1 MFDLSGTDGVMDIA
15 VGKPAER
22 SGAGFPTVAG
32 GRSIASGSS
41 KAVAERDCRRS
52 FGTSPN
58 SRQSRL
64 RRHVASSSHLQDRD
78 ISMDGSITS
87 FVGIDVAEDSLD
99 VRVLSEAKPFTVSV
113 DRRRGGLGGSGGDLP
128 AGRDRYRPRVQSL
141 ARPHRGARGR
151 PRFRQV
157 QRRWIVRRCQFRP
170 TLTHRQ
176 QQHQRTGRR
185 YCHRPFER
193 SKQSLRNADRHHR

>member
-22 SGAGFPTVAG
+22 GRLSRG
-32 GRSIASGSS
+32 GRRQIDRVWVFEG
-41 KAVAERDCRRS
+41 RRRS

-58 SRQSRL
+58 NRQSRL

-87 FVGIDVAEDSLD
+87 FVGIDVAEDSRD

-176 QQHQRTGRR
+176 QQRQRTGRR